1 MHERGDDMV
10 QKNKKKIENEEAARH
25 NEDGVEN
32 RNAEED
38 VTKEQETLK
47 KDEAQKDIIEKLEKE
62 KKETFDQLL
71 RLKAD
76 FENYKKRT
84 EKERGEV
91 YSRALEELSASL
103 LPVID
108 NFERAIEAG
117 KEMDT
122 GGFMEGVQMVYGQ
135 LVEVLQKEGLALV
148 DAMGCQFDPEY
159 HHAVLTECDENEED
173 NVILEVFQKGYLF
186 KDRLLR
192 PAMVKV
198 NKR

>member
-1 MHERGDDMV
+1 MV
-10 QKNKKKIENEEAARH
+10 QKNKKNNENEKEKDVRYDGEESDSHEAKETVTQQS
-25 NEDGVEN
+25 NDQKV
-32 RNAEED
+32 AE
-38 VTKEQETLK
+38 KN
-47 KDEAQKDIIEKLEKE
+47 DEAQNDAIEKLEKE

-84 EKERGEV
+84 EKERSDV
-91 YSRALEELSASL
+91 YSRALEEMCGDL

-108 NFERAIEAG
+108 NFERAIDAG
-117 KEMDT
+117 KEVDT

-135 LVEVLQKEGLALV
+135 LMDVLQKEGLALI
-148 DAMGCQFDPEY
+148 DAQGSQFDPEY
-159 HHAVLTECDENEED
+159 HHAVLTECDENTED

-186 KDRLLR
+186 RDRLLR

-198 NKR
+198 NKV